1 MPATQAP
8 AAAAL
13 ERGLEDQLKRAAT
26 RAFRTAFLV
35 AAGLALLALRARA
48 GAGRP
53 EPLMRRLGL
62 PLIAVLLVAAV
73 LGVQVAAGGGD
84 YVPRRPANPVHTAP
98 GSAHPAQLEPLAEQI
113 VLLGLDS
120 AACRLGISRERLVL
134 ALAETRSLDPR
145 ASAALKAGLGD
156 AVDRLDREGR
166 LPKVSQ
172 LLPQALDQANLPG
185 IVKTI
190 IEAIPTGVI
199 DNLLPTAP
207 LLRQTVNELD
217 VDRLL
222 HELDDPSQL
231 DSALQSAI
239 LQAALRQ
246 ILDRL
251 HP

>member
-1 MPATQAP
+1 
-8 AAAAL
+8 
-13 ERGLEDQLKRAAT
+13 
-26 RAFRTAFLV
+26 
-35 AAGLALLALRARA
+35 
-48 GAGRP
+48 
-53 EPLMRRLGL
+53 MRRLAL
-62 PLIAVLLVAAV
+62 PLIAVLLVVAV
-73 LGVQVAAGGGD
+73 LGVQLAAGGGH
-84 YVPRRPANPVHTAP
+84 YVPLRPANPCTPRPVP
-98 GSAHPAQLEPLAEQI
+98 PIPAQLEPLAEQI
-113 VLLGLDS
+113 VLLGLDG

-145 ASAALKAGLGD
+145 ESAALKAGLVD
-156 AVDRLDREGR
+156 AVDRLNREGR
-166 LPKVSQ
+166 LPNVSQ

-190 IEAIPTGVI
+190 IGAIPNGVI

-222 HELDDPSQL
+222 RQLDNPNQL

-239 LQAALRQ
+239 LQAALLQ

>member
-1 MPATQAP
+1 
-8 AAAAL
+8 
-13 ERGLEDQLKRAAT
+13 
-26 RAFRTAFLV
+26 
-35 AAGLALLALRARA
+35 
-48 GAGRP
+48 
-53 EPLMRRLGL
+53 MRRLAL
-62 PLIAVLLVAAV
+62 PLIAVLLVVAV
-73 LGVQVAAGGGD
+73 LGVQLAAGGGH
-84 YVPRRPANPVHTAP
+84 YVPLRPANPCTPRPVP
-98 GSAHPAQLEPLAEQI
+98 PIPAQLEPMAEQI
-113 VLLGLDS
+113 VLLGLDG

-145 ASAALKAGLGD
+145 ESAALKAGLVD
-156 AVDRLDREGR
+156 AVDRLNREGR

-190 IEAIPTGVI
+190 IGAIPNGVI

-222 HELDDPSQL
+222 RQLDNPNQL

>member
-1 MPATQAP
+1 
-8 AAAAL
+8 
-13 ERGLEDQLKRAAT
+13 
-26 RAFRTAFLV
+26 
-35 AAGLALLALRARA
+35 
-48 GAGRP
+48 
-53 EPLMRRLGL
+53 MRRLAL
-62 PLIAVLLVAAV
+62 PLIAVVLVAAV
-73 LGVQVAAGGGD
+73 LGVQVASGGGH
-84 YVPRRPANPVHTAP
+84 YVPLRPANPCTPRPV
-98 GSAHPAQLEPLAEQI
+98 SSIPAQIEPLAERI
-113 VLLGLDS
+113 VLLGLDG

-145 ASAALKAGLGD
+145 HSAALKGGLVD
-156 AVDRLDREGR
+156 AVDLLDRQGR

-190 IEAIPTGVI
+190 IEAIPDPVV

-207 LLRQTVNELD
+207 LLRRTVDGLEIN
-217 VDRLL
+217 RLL
-222 HELDDPSQL
+222 HELNDPSQL
-231 DSALQSAI
+231 NSALQSAI

>member
-1 MPATQAP
+1 
-8 AAAAL
+8 
-13 ERGLEDQLKRAAT
+13 
-26 RAFRTAFLV
+26 
-35 AAGLALLALRARA
+35 
-48 GAGRP
+48 
-53 EPLMRRLGL
+53 MRRLAL
-62 PLIAVLLVAAV
+62 PLIAVLLVVAV
-73 LGVQVAAGGGD
+73 LGVQLAAGGGN
-84 YVPRRPANPVHTAP
+84 YVPLRPANPCTPRPVP
-98 GSAHPAQLEPLAEQI
+98 PIPAQLEPLAEQI
-113 VLLGLDS
+113 VLLGLDG

-145 ASAALKAGLGD
+145 ASAALKAGLVD
-156 AVDRLDREGR
+156 AVDRLNREDR

-172 LLPQALDQANLPG
+172 LLPLALDQANLPG

-190 IEAIPTGVI
+190 IGAIPNGVI

-222 HELDDPSQL
+222 RQLDNPNQL
-231 DSALQSAI
+231 DSALQAAI